1 MSVGDNGFDFGTF
14 TTVILVTFWLL
25 IEFPT
30 DLELSSGTII
40 VVIGLFSKLL
50 ADKFESVELFSA
62 AINEA

>member
-50 ADKFESVELFSA
+50 ADKFESVELFSG